1 MPQQFAHPGAFRG
14 VVTRHVETPRVLEAP
29 RQEKHQ
35 IGGPDLGPANLDA
48 RQRRELTNRIGRN
61 VTPQNQ
67 PNQKW
72 QLTGGNRAASDRVLR
87 NSFFANKPAAG
98 DPAARRLARSTFHGR
113 FFDRDGRHHHR
124 RAIVIGWAG
133 PLFWPYAY
141 DDFVDYTFYPYAYDT
156 FWPYAYDDVYEGIFG
171 RYAYGSGS
179 AYASVQQPRST
190 GAGGAGVR
198 AADLCTSQT
207 AGLTDW
213 PIERIEQVVEPND
226 DQRAALVE
234 FKDAATRA
242 LDLLK
247 GSCPAELPSTPTGRL
262 AAMHQ
267 RLDAM
272 LQAVRT
278 VRPALEKFYLL
289 LNDEQKSRFNALGPD
304 QIQDQQSRRDLT
316 QVCGERA
323 SGIGNLPIAQIERT
337 MQPNEAQR
345 AALKELQDATA
356 QAVDLLKSNCPT
368 YQALT
373 PGGPAGSHGAT
384 ARCDVSGGANRR
396 ARAREVLRL
405 AQRRAEGTL
414 QFGCRRAKQQLSWT
428 ERRDVQIEYRWG
440 GGDVDK
446 ISIWSAP
453 LEADRITRRF

>member
-1 MPQQFAHPGAFRG
+1 M
-14 VVTRHVETPRVLEAP
+14 
-29 RQEKHQ
+29 QEKHQ
-35 IGGPDLGPANLDA
+35 IGGPANLDA
-48 RQRRELTNRIGRN
+48 RQRRELRTNRIGRN

-213 PIERIEQVVEPND
+213 PIEPR
-226 DQRAALVE
+226 
-234 FKDAATRA
+234 FH
-242 LDLLK
+242 
-247 GSCPAELPSTPTGRL
+247 L
-262 AAMHQ
+262 AA
-267 RLDAM
+267 
-272 LQAVRT
+272 
-278 VRPALEKFYLL
+278 RPFLPQHDGTAL
-289 LNDEQKSRFNALGPD
+289 
-304 QIQDQQSRRDLT
+304 I
-316 QVCGERA
+316 
-323 SGIGNLPIAQIERT
+323 
-337 MQPNEAQR
+337 
-345 AALKELQDATA
+345 
-356 QAVDLLKSNCPT
+356 
-368 YQALT
+368 
-373 PGGPAGSHGAT
+373 
-384 ARCDVSGGANRR
+384 
-396 ARAREVLRL
+396 
-405 AQRRAEGTL
+405 
-414 QFGCRRAKQQLSWT
+414 
-428 ERRDVQIEYRWG
+428 
-440 GGDVDK
+440 
-446 ISIWSAP
+446 
-453 LEADRITRRF
+453 